1 MLFRTLSVAPP
12 PMTRLGS
19 SPDTPMTVTNDAES
33 ILREVYGIFQEKVVP
48 IADLANACY
57 TSAIEIFTILRH
69 TSGGTSGTIKPTD
82 GNANLIAVRCNMSCL
97 RRFLSST
104 LCEMIQKTIKERLDS
119 PSVTSILQNNS
130 SPLLKC
136 SLRSRRRDHHNGPKF
151 FSPLEYIYQAVEIC
165 QDSIFNLQSSP
176 ALQSTGAPSILSLE
190 LATNYT
196 FSGLHLCCVAPSPLS
211 LTGLLYR
218 KCLGEI
224 SIASVLNTKIPVTPN
239 TEEIDRLIHQAIEH
253 FEKGQSA
260 NGSSQSCLI
269 SSFPPSALSIFNEI
283 ANHPGATKNI
293 PAIHYHLG
301 SLRAMLW
308 GYEVRKLSGDFSSQY
323 EFNLEQSMSHYRS
336 ASSSLPLWL
345 SLLMILS
352 FSLQSCPHLFPEI
365 RCGAYSHLDPH
376 RHDGD
381 VFALVPSSRIQVG

>member
-1 MLFRTLSVAPP
+1 LGSDELVKPINSRPWSQLFPFLSIETKQSGCEVRSRTLVGSHRHDLLISSRHFGDACNELGQMLFRTLSVAPP

-196 FSGLHLCCVAPSPLS
+196 FSGLYLCCCS
-211 LTGLLYR
+211 LTALPDRFVVSKVFRRDLN
-218 KCLGEI
+218 CLC
-224 SIASVLNTKIPVTPN
+224 PQ
-239 TEEIDRLIHQAIEH
+239 HQDP
-253 FEKGQSA
+253 SD
-260 NGSSQSCLI
+260 SQ
-269 SSFPPSALSIFNEI
+269 
-283 ANHPGATKNI
+283 HG
-293 PAIHYHLG
+293 
-301 SLRAMLW
+301 R
-308 GYEVRKLSGDFSSQY
+308 D
-323 EFNLEQSMSHYRS
+323 
-336 ASSSLPLWL
+336 
-345 SLLMILS
+345 
-352 FSLQSCPHLFPEI
+352 
-365 RCGAYSHLDPH
+365 
-376 RHDGD
+376 
-381 VFALVPSSRIQVG
+381 